1 MQVSQTRN
9 PSPMPHTVQRPNCG
23 GGGDCLSG
31 DLDRDRQAEAAAEG
45 AVWTCLQKG
54 AKGDERPG
62 MMRGPLEEEDEPTG
76 MVLGAMG
83 GLLEPLVC
91 GKPLELLVTGGD
103 GGGGEGV
110 RGGGGTLPC

>member
-1 MQVSQTRN
+1 
-9 PSPMPHTVQRPNCG
+9 MPHTVQRP
-23 GGGDCLSG
+23 
-31 DLDRDRQAEAAAEG
+31 DLDRDRQAEAATEG

-91 GKPLELLVTGGD
+91 GKPLELLVTGGN
-103 GGGGEGV
+103 GGGG
-110 RGGGGTLPC
+110 RGGRGSGGGTLPC